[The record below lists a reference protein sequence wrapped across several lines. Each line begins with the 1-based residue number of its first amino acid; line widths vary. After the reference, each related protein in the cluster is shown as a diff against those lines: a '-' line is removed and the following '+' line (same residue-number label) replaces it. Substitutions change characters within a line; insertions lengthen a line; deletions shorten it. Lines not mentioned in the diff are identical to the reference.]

1 MENMEKYTDIALAIA
16 LALLVGLERGW
27 HLKDEDEGKRIAG
40 IRTFT
45 VVGIFASLSSF
56 FSKEVAP
63 NFILVAFGGL
73 LIIVS
78 ILIFLSKN
86 ENDKGVT
93 TEISLLV
100 TFLISALAAFG
111 YRYIASASAV
121 LMVIILSLKPQIHSF
136 VKKIAFDELIALL
149 KFLVLISII
158 YPILP
163 NSAIGSWTSITYTDI
178 FKIVIVLSAISFSGY
193 LAVKFAGPKKG
204 VVISSLMGGLVSSTA
219 VTINLSN
226 YFRENNDSPNI
237 YTFGILLSWAVM
249 FFRVVIL
256 TGIFNRG
263 LLIMIIPIILS
274 MVLGV
279 LVYLFII
286 KKDLDNTS
294 EIKMEIKNPIDIASS
309 IKFALLL
316 SAIIFLAEKGKEQF
330 GKVGVLVISIFSG
343 LSDVDAITVYLS
355 KLSTDTVF
363 RITSVIGIFL
373 AVTVNTL
380 VKCCISMYVGGR
392 TLGANLFKVTFIIV
406 LFGIISIVFVLYL
419 S

>member
-1 MENMEKYTDIALAIA
+1 MENMENYIDIALAIA

-63 NFILVAFGGL
+63 YFIMVAFGGVS
-73 LIIVS
+73 IVVS
-78 ILIFLSKN
+78 ILIFRTRN
-86 ENDKGVT
+86 EEDRGIT
-93 TEISLLV
+93 TEISLLT
-100 TFLISALAAFG
+100 TFIISTLAAYG

-121 LMVIILSLKPQIHSF
+121 LMVILLSLKPQIHSF
-136 VKKIAFDELIALL
+136 VKRIAFDELIALL

-163 NSAIGSWTSITYTDI
+163 NTTIGGWTSITYTDI
-178 FKIVIVLSAISFSGY
+178 FKIVIILSAISFLGY
-193 LAVKFAGPKKG
+193 VAVKIAGPKKG
-204 VVISSLMGGLVSSTA
+204 VILSSLMGGLVSSTA

-226 YFRENNDSPNI
+226 YFRQNNGSPNV
-237 YTFGILLSWAVM
+237 YTFGILLSWVVM

-256 TGIFNRG
+256 TWIFNWE
-263 LLIMIIPIILS
+263 LLIMVIPIILS
-274 MVLGV
+274 MVMGV
-279 LVYLFII
+279 LIYLYII

-294 EIKMEIKNPIDIASS
+294 EIKMEIKNPIEILSS

-316 SAIIFLAEKGKEQF
+316 SAIIFLAEKGKEEF
-330 GKVGVLVISIFSG
+330 GKVGVLVISVFSG
-343 LSDVDAITVYLS
+343 ISDVDAITVYLS
-355 KLSTDTVF
+355 KLSIDNVF
-363 RITSVIGIFL
+363 KITSVIGIFL
-373 AVTVNTL
+373 AVIVNTL
-380 VKCCISMYVGGR
+380 VKCCIATYVGSR
-392 TLGANLFKVTFIIV
+392 ALGSVLFKVTFMIV
-406 LFGIISIVFVLYL
+406 LFGIISIVFVLYI